1 MKGSDWRAAAFGLGV
16 AVVMLPVVTGI
27 AAPPEAAAYFPMS
40 PGTVWV
46 YRTTGRE
53 ITMRAAGSVRVGAS
67 QCRMI
72 ETVIDGTVTQSE
84 CIRVAG
90 DGVYVH
96 LRSYAAGSVA
106 LDPPQRLLAFPVVVG
121 RKWQWTG
128 RIGERSVVFDYAW
141 ARRETTVTPAG
152 TFDAMQL
159 YFAGAPDA
167 QTHVQSWRWYARGVG
182 MVKEDTVLA
191 QGNQTVRVYA
201 ELVRMVP
208 GK

>member
-1 MKGSDWRAAAFGLGV
+1 VKGSGWRAAVFGIGV
-16 AVVMLPVVTGI
+16 AVVMLPVAVAG
-27 AAPPEAAAYFPMS
+27 AAPPDAEAYFPMR

-53 ITMRAAGSVRVGAS
+53 ITMRVAGSMEVGAS

-72 ETVIDGTVTQSE
+72 ETVIDGSVTQAE
-84 CIRVAG
+84 CIRVTG

-106 LDPPQRLLAFPVVVG
+106 LDPPQRLLAFPAVVG
-121 RKWQWTG
+121 RKWQWAG
-128 RIGERSVVFDYAW
+128 RIGERSVVFDYTW

-152 TFDAMQL
+152 RFDALQL
-159 YFAGAPDA
+159 YFAGMPDA
-167 QTHVQSWRWYARGVG
+167 QIQVQSWRWYARGAG
-182 MVKEDTVLA
+182 MVKEDTVLM
-191 QGNQTVRVYA
+191 QGTQTVRVYA